1 MRIAKWTA
9 LGNHFLLVERDGL
22 PFPLSAP
29 RARILCDP
37 AIGLGADGV
46 LELWDPA
53 DADVAVRVWNLDGS
67 IAEVSGNGT
76 RIAVARTA
84 ERLGLTELAVLTDA
98 GPGQA
103 RVLDDGRIAVTMGT
117 ATLSGPQYAPVG
129 EAPGP
134 AHRFVS
140 IGNPHMVLDVD
151 DLATY
156 PLETEG
162 PRLEHHAWFPER
174 TNVEAI
180 RVLDRHRLELRVW
193 ERGVGET
200 QACGSG
206 AVASAVAAVSS
217 GRCASPVVVEMPG
230 GRVEVEVADDLAV
243 SLVGTAEQLYEADLS
258 PSLVARLEAAV

>member
-1 MRIAKWTA
+1 MRLAKWTA
-9 LGNHFLLVERDGL
+9 LGNHFLLAERDAL
-22 PFPLSAP
+22 PFALNDA
-29 RARILCDP
+29 RAQILCDP
-37 AIGLGADGV
+37 AVGLGADGV
-46 LELWDPA
+46 LELWTPD

-76 RIAVARTA
+76 RIAVAWAA
-84 ERLGLTELAVLTDA
+84 ERLGRSELTVQTGA
-98 GPGQA
+98 GLGRA
-103 RVLDDGRIAVTMGT
+103 RVLADGRIAVTMGT
-117 ATLSGPQYAPVG
+117 AALSGPQYAPIG

-140 IGNPHMVLDVD
+140 VGNPHMVLDVD
-151 DLATY
+151 DIASY

-180 RVLDRHRLELRVW
+180 RILDRHRLELRVW

-217 GRCASPVVVEMPG
+217 GRCESPVVVEMPG
-230 GRVEVEVADDLAV
+230 GRVEVEVDPDLSV
-243 SLVGTAEQLYEADLS
+243 QLIGTAERLYEAELG
-258 PSLVARLEAAV
+258 PSLVARLTAAV